1 MTERLM
7 GRLLG
12 FVLGNCSL
20 SVCCLTEEAVEA

>member
-12 FVLGNCSL
+12 FVLGVLGWNDSAIFQIG
-20 SVCCLTEEAVEA
+20 V